1 MKIITLKENPKLSAV
16 YLADFGDGKLAEFA
30 DSVQPPQKI
39 EEKWVILVSTLFGC
53 PVGCK
58 MCDAG
63 NAIPYGGPISVE
75 GMLAQIDYAVV
86 KRFPEGLPKIKKFKI
101 QFARMGE
108 PSFNPDVIKV
118 LRQLP
123 KIYPNAG
130 LLPSVSTI
138 APRGRDDFFA
148 ELKRVKDDLY
158 SDGHFQ
164 LQFSIHTTDPQK
176 RDWLIP
182 IKKWD
187 LSEVAEYGNKF
198 YSLGDR
204 KITLNF
210 ALSEDAPLDPDTLL
224 KHFSPD
230 KFLIKITPVNPT
242 CEATKNQIK
251 SFADSQ
257 NNIRNL
263 KKGLEESG
271 YEVIVSIGEL
281 EENEIGSNCGQ
292 LVMKYL
298 KEKNGFRAKSTS
310 YRYWN

>member
-39 EEKWVILVSTLFGC
+39 EEKWVVLVSTLFGC

-63 NAIPYGGPISVE
+63 NAMPYGGPISTAD
-75 GMLAQIDYAVV
+75 MLAQIQFAVSN
-86 KRFPEGLPKIKKFKI
+86 RFPKGLPQIKKLKI

-108 PSFNPDVIKV
+108 PSFNLDVIKV

-123 KIYPNAG
+123 EIYPEAG

-138 APRGRDDFFA
+138 APRGRDDFFT
-148 ELKRVKDDLY
+148 ELKKVKDDLY
-158 SDGHFQ
+158 SNGHFQ

-182 IKKWD
+182 VKKWD
-187 LSEVAEYGNKF
+187 LAEVAEYGNKF
-198 YSLGDR
+198 YSPGDR

-210 ALSEDAPLDPDTLL
+210 ALSEDAPLDPATLL

-251 SFADSQ
+251 SFADNQ
-257 NNIRNL
+257 GKIQEL
-263 KKGLEESG
+263 KKDLEGLG

-292 LVMKYL
+292 LAMKFL
-298 KEKNGFRAKSTS
+298 KEKDGTASGSS